1 MLAACGVVCETHKM
15 LPKTPGVL
23 AGSVCAQ
30 RVRCGRSNCRCK
42 AGGAAMHGP
51 YCYHFWREGGQL
63 KKRYL
68 KPGEVE
74 ATRQACARGKAERT
88 RRATYRKAY
97 RAPKP
102 QTFQSLMREIEA
114 MIKEAKA
121 L

>member
-1 MLAACGVVCETHKM
+1 M
-15 LPKTPGVL
+15 LPKTLPKTPEASAVL
-23 AGSVCAQ
+23 SGSVIAG
-30 RVRCGRSNCRCK
+30 RVRCSRPNCHCARRK
-42 AGGAAMHGP
+42 AGGAALHGP
-51 YCYHFWREGGQL
+51 YFYHFWREGGRL

-68 KPGEVE
+68 RPGEVE

-88 RRATYRKAY
+88 RRASYRKAY
-97 RAPKP
+97 RAPRP